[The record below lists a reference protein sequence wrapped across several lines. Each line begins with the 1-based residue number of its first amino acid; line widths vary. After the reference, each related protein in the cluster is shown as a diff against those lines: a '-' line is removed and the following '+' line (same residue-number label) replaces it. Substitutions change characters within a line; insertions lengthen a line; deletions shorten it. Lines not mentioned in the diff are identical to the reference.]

1 MSSNQITYAKNDMS
15 NRMQY
20 ENRINSFLTN
30 IEAHAKVVKEMNFQD
45 YYIAGDS
52 HTEIVE

>member
-15 NRMQY
+15 NRVQY

-30 IEAHAKVVKEMNFQD
+30 IEALAKVVKEMNFQD
-45 YYIAGDS
+45 YYIA
-52 HTEIVE
+52 

>member
-1 MSSNQITYAKNDMS
+1 MQKNDMS

-30 IEAHAKVVKEMNFQD
+30 IEAHAKVVKE
-45 YYIAGDS
+45 
-52 HTEIVE
+52 